1 MGIQKDIIEAE
12 VRLQGMSAV
21 QKQLV
26 ELSSGISELT
36 EKNKRLRI
44 AQLEEEAA
52 GRKGSEAWKALRAEI
67 KANSAEI
74 QKAEAKMNILTSQ
87 MKVSE
92 MTGKQLTKT
101 YKDLEKQLSRTSKEL
116 QPDKWNELNGKMKEV
131 ELQMGKTATGT
142 SMTQKMFGGL
152 KDMLPTLGF
161 AAVVAGL
168 GKLVVGLWDLSKVM
182 AGDSVRSSVVLG
194 DQIGYVEDQAAK
206 LAGTM
211 GMTNREF
218 VAATAATADLLVP
231 LGFSREAAA
240 KMSVETQKLS
250 GALNE
255 WTGGRYGAEEI
266 SMRLQ
271 KAMLGETES
280 LKELGISIKL
290 DSKEFK
296 DLVKV
301 KMETNKVT
309 EDQARSMA
317 MLDLLYAKS
326 TDAQT
331 AYANGGNKLLRFQQ
345 GITSGWRRM
354 KEVMVEY
361 FTMTAD
367 ERLIKEAKAL
377 KAQGQESEATGN
389 KIKQMAD
396 RYDELSKKGNLSK
409 AEQKELNGLIKQL
422 GDYAP
427 GAITAINAYG
437 EAMGINTTKIREAAE
452 AQRLLNIEKNKDMAD
467 NITNSL
473 SDKIEQLNLAA
484 KAMRDTNKSL
494 NTTDYDKEAAD
505 MATRNINPYSTGGST
520 RKTGAELKKG
530 EEEAFIRYKGQVYET
545 TTEVAKL
552 VLTLK
557 EMGFS
562 NDEIAKKAG
571 VKWDWLQEKV
581 DKYTTS
587 LGATD
592 DGGGGGKKTVG
603 GGGDDKKSKKSYSL
617 SDDEG
622 YQKELLDL
630 KTRYRNG
637 DIKDEEVYQDLLL
650 ALEIKYLQGRLAANK
665 DKGKERLDMENQL
678 ADKLI
683 EQKKNEAEAVKKAAE
698 KNKEAEDKINKDDID
713 AMEAYFNERD
723 RKYNEDVAAMQA
735 RHKAELVALGNNKDA
750 KERQQ
755 VIQNNEEKDLARQH
769 LEDLAKLVQRLLNS
783 DALPDLKLA
792 DKILS
797 KEEKAELDKR
807 LEAAKDA
814 ISKVAPKEDLKTFD
828 QGKADEKAAENKAAE
843 DKVDILG
850 FSVSDWE
857 AFNANIQNG
866 TVGIQEMQM
875 AVQTLMAVWETYG
888 KLMTAIENRQMKAFE
903 KNISKQKSDLK
914 NKLDHKVISEAAYNK
929 KTEALDK
936 ELDDKK
942 AELELK
948 QAKREKAL
956 AIMGAIMNT
965 AMGITAALKLGP
977 VMGLVMAAIVGA
989 MGAAQIATILAT
1001 PLPGREKGGM
1011 LVQREQDGK
1020 YFDAEFQ
1027 PRKRGFVGKPTV
1039 IVGESGNEF
1048 VANNDAVSNPTIAPI
1063 LNLIDSAQRD
1073 GSIAALDLNR
1083 IMAERIGGR
1092 ASGGTISGGEVAQ
1105 LAYRTD
1111 TEVVNALK
1119 QNAEVNRSLIKGIKN
1134 MKAVVSMTGRDGL
1147 KEKSKAYDK
1156 WYDDI
1161 NL

>member
-26 ELSSGISELT
+26 ELSSGIGELT

-67 KANSAEI
+67 KANNTEI

-101 YKDLEKQLSRTSKEL
+101 YRDLEKQLSRTSKEL

-131 ELQMGKTATGT
+131 ELQMGKTSQGT

-161 AAVVAGL
+161 AAVVAGI
-168 GKLVVGLWDLSKVM
+168 GKLVGGLWDLSKVM

-194 DQIGYVEDQAAK
+194 DQIGYVEDQASK
-206 LAGTM
+206 LADTM
-211 GMTNREF
+211 GFTKREF

-231 LGFSREAAA
+231 LGFGREAAA
-240 KMSVETQKLS
+240 NMSVETQKLS

-255 WTGGRYGAEEI
+255 WTGGRYGAAEI

-280 LKELGISIKL
+280 LKEVGISVKL
-290 DSKEFK
+290 DSKEYK

-301 KMETNKVT
+301 KMQTNKVT
-309 EDQARSMA
+309 EDQARAMA

-345 GITSGWRRM
+345 SITTGWRRM
-354 KEVMVEY
+354 KEVIVEY

-377 KAQGQESEATGN
+377 KAQGQESEAAGQ

-427 GAITAINAYG
+427 GAITAINDYG

-452 AQRLLNIEKNKDMAD
+452 AQRLLNIEKNKDMTD
-467 NITNSL
+467 NLTNSL

-484 KAMRDTNKSL
+484 AAMRKTNVSL

-530 EEEAFIRYKGQVYET
+530 EEEAFIRYKSQVSET

-562 NDEIAKKAG
+562 NDEIAKKTG

-581 DKYTTS
+581 DRYTSS

-592 DGGGGGKKTVG
+592 DGGGGGKKPVV
-603 GGGDDKKSKKSYSL
+603 GGDDKKKKIYSL
-617 SDDEG
+617 SDDEA
-622 YQKELLDL
+622 YQSDLLAL
-630 KTRYRNG
+630 KNKVRSG
-637 DIKDEEVYQDLLL
+637 DISSEEEYQAQLL
-650 ALEIKYLQGRLAANK
+650 ALEIKYLQARLTANVETGK
-665 DKGKERLDMENQL
+665 DKLDLQNQL
-678 ADKLI
+678 ADKQI
-683 EQKKNEAEAVKKAAE
+683 EQKKNEARALEEAQKRMTKA
-698 KNKEAEDKINKDDID
+698 DLD
-713 AMEAYFNERD
+713 AMEAYFSEKD
-723 RKYNEDVAAMQA
+723 RQYNEEASAMQA
-735 RHKAELVALGNNKDA
+735 RHKAELTALGNNKDE
-750 KERQQ
+750 KERVQI
-755 VIQNNEEKDLARQH
+755 IQNNEEKELARQH
-769 LEDLAKLVQRLLNS
+769 LLEIAALIQQLGS
-783 DALPDLKLA
+783 SGALPDLKLA

-797 KEEKAELDKR
+797 PEELADLKKR

-814 ISKVAPKEDLKTFD
+814 LSKVSPNEDPEALK
-828 QGKADEKAAENKAAE
+828 AAKAAEA
-843 DKVDILG
+843 VDAKIKKDEQMDLLG
-850 FSVSDWE
+850 FTVKDWQEFE
-857 AFNANIQNG
+857 ANLKNG
-866 TVGIQEMQM
+866 TLGIQEMQM
-875 AVQTLMAVWETYG
+875 AVQTLMSVWETYSN
-888 KLMTAIENRQMKAFE
+888 LMTAIQNKQMKAFE
-903 KNISKQKSDLK
+903 KNINKEKNDLK

-936 ELDDKK
+936 ELQDKK
-942 AELELK
+942 DDLEYK

-965 AMGITAALKLGP
+965 AMGITAAFKLGP
-977 VMGLVMAAIVGA
+977 ILGLVMAGIVGA
-989 MGAAQIATILAT
+989 MGAAQIATIMAT
-1001 PLPGREKGGM
+1001 PIPGREKGGM

-1048 VANNDAVSNPTIAPI
+1048 VANNDAVNNPTIAPI

-1092 ASGGTISGGEVAQ
+1092 VSGGTISGSEVAQ
-1105 LAYRTD
+1105 PYYRTNE
-1111 TEVVNALK
+1111 EVVNALK
-1119 QNAEVNRSLIKGIKN
+1119 ENAEVNRSLIKGIKN
-1134 MKAVVSMTGRDGL
+1134 IKAVVSMTGRDGL
-1147 KEKSKAYDK
+1147 KEKTKAYDK
-1156 WYDDI
+1156 WTEDV